1 MVRKLLIF
9 IVAYNA
15 EKTIVSVLNRI
26 PETLSIE
33 YDTTVLIIDDCS
45 DDSTYQIARDYVAI
59 GFWCRTVILRN
70 PVNQGYGGNQKIG
83 YEYAISNGYD
93 VVALLHGDGQYAPE
107 SLPVLLGPFTKK
119 DRPDAVFGS
128 RMLRKPDALR
138 GGMPLYKFVG
148 NRILTRLQN
157 FLLGSNLS
165 EFHTGYRIYSVEALK
180 TLPFHLN
187 TNDFHFDT
195 EIIVQLIF
203 SKAKTLELPIPTC
216 YGNEICHVNGIRYA
230 WDVMKVSIK
239 ARLIR
244 LGLFYDPKLAVTAL
258 PENKYLSKFDFY
270 STHSLTFDLVPPN
283 SVVLDLGCGNG
294 FLSEKLHR
302 EKHCIVTAV
311 DVSADKTIPGCSY
324 ISCDLNNTLPEPAWE
339 DLDAVL
345 LLDVIEHLSN
355 PEAFLEKLRTKL
367 ADNPK
372 VSVIVSAGNV
382 CFFITRLMMFLG
394 QFNYGRRGIL
404 DITHT
409 RLFTVNS
416 LRRLLKYASYRIV
429 EKKYVPAPYPLAI
442 GSNSLSRFMVAANH
456 LLARILP
463 GLFAYQTV
471 YVIKPQPM
479 VEWLLRQAII
489 NAPKRF

>member
-1 MVRKLLIF
+1 VKRLLIF

-26 PETLSIE
+26 PETITIQ

-45 DDSTYQIARDYVAI
+45 NDSTYEIARDYLAL
-59 GFWCRTVILRN
+59 GFWCGTVVLRN

-83 YEYAISNGYD
+83 YNYAIANGYD
-93 VVALLHGDGQYAPE
+93 LVALLHGDGQYAPE
-107 SLPVLLGPFTKK
+107 SLPVLLDRFTKN

-128 RMLRKPDALR
+128 RMLHKFDALR

-148 NRILTRLQN
+148 NLILTKLQN
-157 FLLGSNLS
+157 LLLGSNLS
-165 EFHTGYRIYSVEALK
+165 EFHTGYRIYSVETLK
-180 TLPFHLN
+180 KLPFHLN
-187 TNDFHFDT
+187 TDDFHFDT
-195 EIIVQLIF
+195 EIIVQLCF
-203 SKAKTLELPIPTC
+203 SKAKTIELPIVTC
-216 YGNEICHVNGIRYA
+216 YGDEICHVNGVRYA
-230 WDVMKVSIK
+230 WDVMKASIK
-239 ARLIR
+239 ARLIQ
-244 LGLFYDPKLAVTAL
+244 LGIFYDPKFAVTEL
-258 PENKYLSKFDFY
+258 SEKNYLSKFEFY
-270 STHSLTFDLVPPN
+270 STHSLAFNLILPN

-302 EKHCIVTAV
+302 EKQCIVTSV
-311 DVSADKTIPGCSY
+311 DVPADKTIPGCTY
-324 ISCDLNNTLPEPAWE
+324 ISCDLNNALPEPAWE

-355 PEAFLEKLRTKL
+355 PEAFLEKLRAKL
-367 ADNPK
+367 TGNLK

-409 RLFTVNS
+409 RLFTVKS
-416 LRRLLKYASYRIV
+416 LQRLLRYASYQLL
-429 EKKYVPAPYPLAI
+429 EKHYVPAPYPLAI
-442 GSNSLSRFMVAANH
+442 GSNNLSKFMVATND

-463 GLFAYQTV
+463 GLFAYQAV

-489 NAPKRF
+489 NAQKRY